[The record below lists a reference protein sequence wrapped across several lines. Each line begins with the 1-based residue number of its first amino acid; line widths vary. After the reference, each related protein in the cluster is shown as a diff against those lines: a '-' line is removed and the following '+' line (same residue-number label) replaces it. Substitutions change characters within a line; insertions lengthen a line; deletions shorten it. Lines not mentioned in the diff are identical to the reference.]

1 MIKKNDMVLKNKL
14 ILGLSALLILTVQS
28 NIFAQ
33 QKPHYTQYIM
43 NQYIINP
50 AFSGIENYTDIK
62 LGHRQQWQGLSG
74 APVTSYFTL
83 HAPIGK
89 SDYKTNATSFSVEGY
104 NPRGK
109 SYFEEYEAAAP
120 HHGIG
125 VQIINDEAG
134 PFNNISAFG
143 TYAYHLGLG
152 ARTNLSAGFGVGISR
167 LSLNT
172 SKLDFGNGVNVDPAV
187 RGSGEIGK
195 IQFDMNAGIL
205 LYSADYFLGLSMQQI
220 IPQPLEFANNTLSQ
234 VRGARIPHIFG
245 TYGYRFLLSEDINMI
260 PSIMVK
266 YVNPVPLQA
275 DLNVKFQYREFLWA
289 GASYR
294 SEYGFAAMAGLRAF
308 NSVIISYSYDYT
320 TTTLNQVSN
329 GSHEIILGFMIGNK
343 YNQETCPR
351 NVW

>member
-1 MIKKNDMVLKNKL
+1 MIKKNDMLMRTKL
-14 ILGLSALLILTVQS
+14 LLGLAALFVLTNPS
-28 NIFAQ
+28 DLLAQ

-50 AFSGIENYTDIK
+50 AFSGIENYTDVK
-62 LGHRQQWQGLSG
+62 LSHRQQWQGLPG

-89 SDYKTNATSFSVEGY
+89 SDYKTNATSFSVEGF

-125 VQIINDEAG
+125 VQVINDEAG
-134 PFNNISAFG
+134 PFNNLSAYA

-152 ARTNLSAGFGVGISR
+152 ARTNLSAGFGVGLSNM
-167 LSLNT
+167 SLNL
-172 SKLDFGNGVNVDPAV
+172 SELKFENFEGVPSSNYP
-187 RGSGEIGK
+187 
-195 IQFDMNAGIL
+195 QFDMNAGVL

-220 IPQPLEFANNTLSQ
+220 IPQPIQFTRNTSSLTKATT
-234 VRGARIPHIFG
+234 VPHLFG
-245 TYGYRFLLSEDINMI
+245 TFGYRFLLSEDVNMI
-260 PSIMVK
+260 PSVMVK
-266 YVNPVPLQA
+266 YVAPVPVQA

-294 SEYGFAAMAGLRAF
+294 SEYGFAAMAGVRALR
-308 NSVIISYSYDYT
+308 SMIISYSYDYT
-320 TTTLNQVSN
+320 TTRLNQVSN
-329 GSHEIILGFMIGNK
+329 GSHEIILGFMIGNR